1 MKERIQKVLSS
12 GGYCSRRK
20 AEELIASG
28 KVTVNGH
35 PAGLG
40 DKADPARDVIAV
52 SGQRVYLDAKKPKS
66 YYIINKPRG
75 YVTTLSDEMGRKTVA
90 DIMEETGLR
99 LFPIGRLDKDSEGLL
114 IMTDDGELANRV
126 AHPSGGIKKTY
137 RVSVA
142 PHAEEQQLITLATG
156 VVIDGRKT
164 APASVRVTGD
174 SPDKTVFEITLS
186 EGRNREIRR
195 MCEAVGLTVTRLKRT
210 SIGPIRLGNLPT
222 GTFRELSKQELM
234 ALRNAISRKGK

>member
-1 MKERIQKVLSS
+1 MKERIQKLLSA

-20 AEELIASG
+20 AEELIAAG

-40 DKADPARDVIAV
+40 DKADINRDIIAV
-52 SGQRVYLDAKKPKS
+52 SGQRVRLDAKQPKH
-66 YYIINKPRG
+66 YFIVNKPRG

-99 LFPIGRLDKDSEGLL
+99 LFPVGRLDKDSEGLL
-114 IMTDDGELANRV
+114 IMTDDGELANKV

-137 RVSVA
+137 RVSVS
-142 PHAEEQQLITLATG
+142 PHAEEEQLIELSTG
-156 VVIDGRKT
+156 VFIDGRKT

-186 EGRNREIRR
+186 EGRNREIRK
-195 MCEAVGLTVTRLKRT
+195 MCEAVGLAVTRLKRT
-210 SIGPIRLGNLPT
+210 SIGPIRLGSLPT

-234 ALRNAISRKGK
+234 ALRNAISRKAK